1 MWRERSR
8 RDESDGLRTARW
20 SRGGRA
26 SWHAHGGELHGAWW
40 VLAWVIIWGIFGEIQ
55 LDRIILLFRYSGSRP
70 ERSRRARAPA
80 PGPAP
85 PAARPARRP
94 ARGRVT
100 HPQRPSTALQYIPRS
115 GYGHD
120 TRFCTGP
127 RASLFYL
134 PCTSYVGLARLQE
147 KLSSSAAALRSSF
160 SCHRARHNAASS
172 GVAKWPRC
180 TFLPPRRTATL

>member
-1 MWRERSR
+1 M
-8 RDESDGLRTARW
+8 GLSVPA
-20 SRGGRA
+20 A
-26 SWHAHGGELHGAWW
+26 
-40 VLAWVIIWGIFGEIQ
+40 
-55 LDRIILLFRYSGSRP
+55 
-70 ERSRRARAPA
+70 RRAAPATWATPAPA
-80 PGPAP
+80 PARRAAAG
-85 PAARPARRP
+85 ARPRP
-94 ARGRVT
+94 T
-100 HPQRPSTALQYIPRS
+100 HNDLLSTARQYIPRS

-120 TRFCTGP
+120 ARFCTGP

-160 SCHRARHNAASS
+160 SCHRARHKAASS

>member
-8 RDESDGLRTARW
+8 RDESDGLRD
-20 SRGGRA
+20 GRA
-26 SWHAHGGELHGAWW
+26 GVGRRGTGHGGELHGAWW

-55 LDRIILLFRYSGSRP
+55 IDRFILLFRYSGSRP

-80 PGPAP
+80 PGPGPRPAP
-85 PAARPARRP
+85 ARRAARPARGP
-94 ARGRVT
+94 VT

-127 RASLFYL
+127 GASLFYL

-160 SCHRARHNAASS
+160 SCHRARHKAASS